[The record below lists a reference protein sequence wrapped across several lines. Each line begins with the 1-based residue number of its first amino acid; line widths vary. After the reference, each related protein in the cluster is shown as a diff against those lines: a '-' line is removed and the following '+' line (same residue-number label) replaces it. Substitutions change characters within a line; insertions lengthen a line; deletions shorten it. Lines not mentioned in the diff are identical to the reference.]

1 MIDIF
6 VIKLTTS
13 SMGEYNTVQHV
24 RRELSDAEKLE
35 EARKTRNSPIV
46 LKKLAQMKETLE
58 KYPFPLNLK
67 TNS

>member
-1 MIDIF
+1 MNIEKYTA
-6 VIKLTTS
+6 V
-13 SMGEYNTVQHV
+13 NV
-24 RRELSDAEKLE
+24 RHEVSDAEKLE